1 VTASLREA
9 LQEIGERMPPA
20 RLPGDVWHRG
30 RRRRYQGR
38 IAGAGT
44 ALLCLVGLAVL
55 PGLGGGAQPAEG
67 ATAVIPSSV
76 ERPYPWQATVG
87 ASPPGRASVL
97 FGGDSLG
104 LGSDPFETEG
114 GKLAVVGRGGDYRTL
129 RYTTEKQRAGLDV
142 RLSPDGRL
150 VAQSELHDGPA
161 GWLVVTDLRTGRS
174 RGYGNGP
181 AACCYEV
188 AAWRPDSG
196 AVLVQHRVGENS
208 QLTLVDLAS
217 GAELPI
223 DGPAPRDVNR
233 FAWAAAFAPD
243 GASFVAAFPAGGG
256 TELRAFDATGHR
268 RWIHDLGARRLAGA
282 GAYTADGSA
291 IAVLTMTGCADDCDL
306 AQLAERR
313 WSVSYLDA
321 ATGAERGGPAV
332 PAVGGAA
339 VRALGWHGDAL
350 VVVRYEAGT
359 ALVSGLD
366 ETGWSQTRHVQ
377 VLTLRPGAEPQVV
390 LDPPAHVNSI
400 DVAQDL
406 IRDGEFGGPVPP
418 ASMLPARWSVLGQLG
433 LCLLLPLAAVTA
445 AVVLIRRRVLRR
457 RKAAARA

>member
-1 VTASLREA
+1 MEAQDSFHAYVSGRLAALSRLAFLLCGDRHTAEDLVQVTLIRVAARRERVIAGGDPDPYVRRAMVNQHVSLWR
-9 LQEIGERMPPA
+9 RRW
-20 RLPGDVWHRG
+20 RLPGDVWRRG

-44 ALLCLVGLAVL
+44 ALLCLVGVAVL

-67 ATAVIPSSV
+67 ATAVIPASI
-76 ERPYPWQATVG
+76 ERPYPWQATVD

-129 RYTTEKQRAGLDV
+129 RYPTGKQRAGLDV
-142 RLSPDGRL
+142 RLSPDGHL

-196 AVLVQHRVGENS
+196 AVLVQHRVGEHS

-217 GAELPI
+217 GTELPI
-223 DGPAPRDVNR
+223 DGAAPRDVDR

-243 GASFVAAFPAGGG
+243 GASFVAAFPTGGG
-256 TELRAFDATGHR
+256 TELRAFDANGQR
-268 RWIHDLGARRLAGA
+268 RWSHDLGSRRLAGA

-291 IAVLTMTGCADDCDL
+291 IAVLTMTGCADDCDP
-306 AQLAERR
+306 AQLAGRR
-313 WSVSYLDA
+313 WTVSYLDA

-332 PAVGGAA
+332 
-339 VRALGWHGDAL
+339 
-350 VVVRYEAGT
+350 
-359 ALVSGLD
+359 
-366 ETGWSQTRHVQ
+366 
-377 VLTLRPGAEPQVV
+377 
-390 LDPPAHVNSI
+390 
-400 DVAQDL
+400 
-406 IRDGEFGGPVPP
+406 
-418 ASMLPARWSVLGQLG
+418 
-433 LCLLLPLAAVTA
+433 TA
-445 AVVLIRRRVLRR
+445 AVVLIRRRVMRR
-457 RKAAARA
+457 RRAAAWA